1 MIPMWWLAVL
11 VTIVAVVGAYATWTV
26 TRVERLHRRARAAEA
41 ALLAKLDDRAET
53 VLKFV
58 GAPGFEEV
66 IALALSVVA
75 VPADTQRQRELREYA
90 ENDLT
95 RALRELAE
103 NPLWSDD
110 LDAANRR
117 VALAR
122 QIHTDFVRDAVASR
136 SLPAAVVLRLHH
148 RLPRPAYWDIDDPS
162 NEFGPV

>member
-26 TRVERLHRRARAAEA
+26 ARVERLHRRARAAEA

-58 GAPGFEEV
+58 GNPGFEEV
-66 IALALSVVA
+66 VALALSVVA

-95 RALRELAE
+95 HALRELAQ
-103 NPLWSDD
+103 NPVWTED
-110 LDAANRR
+110 LESANRR

-136 SLPAAVVLRLHH
+136 SLPMAVLLRLHH
-148 RLPRPAYWDIDDPS
+148 RLQRPQYWDIDDP
-162 NEFGPV
+162 VQ

>member
-1 MIPMWWLAVL
+1 MWWLAVL

-26 TRVERLHRRARAAEA
+26 TRVERLHRRARAAES

-58 GAPGFEEV
+58 GHPGFEEV
-66 IALALSVVA
+66 VALALSVVA

-95 RALRELAE
+95 RALRELAAD
-103 NPLWSDD
+103 PVWSED
-110 LDAANRR
+110 LESANRR

-122 QIHTDFVRDAVASR
+122 QIHSDFVRDAVASR
-136 SLPAAVVLRLHH
+136 SLPMAVLLRLHH
-148 RLPRPAYWDIDDPS
+148 RLPRPAYWDIEDPVGDS
-162 NEFGPV
+162 GSR

>member
-11 VTIVAVVGAYATWTV
+11 VAIVAVFGAYATWTV

-58 GAPGFEEV
+58 GNPGFEEV

-95 RALRELAE
+95 RALRELVA
-103 NPLWSDD
+103 NPVWTDD
-110 LDAANRR
+110 LDSANRR

-136 SLPAAVVLRLHH
+136 SLLMAIVLRLRH
-148 RLPRPAYWDIDDPS
+148 RLPRPEYWDIDDP
-162 NEFGPV
+162 VQ

>member
-1 MIPMWWLAVL
+1 MRPMWWLAVL
-11 VTIVAVVGAYATWTV
+11 VAIVAAVGAYATWTV
-26 TRVERLHRRARAAEA
+26 TRVERLHRRARAAES

-58 GAPGFEEV
+58 GNPGFEEV
-66 IALALSVVA
+66 VALALSVVA

-103 NPLWSDD
+103 DPVWSED
-110 LDAANRR
+110 LESANRR

-122 QIHTDFVRDAVASR
+122 QIHSDFVRDAVASR
-136 SLPAAVVLRLHH
+136 SLPMAVLLRLHH
-148 RLPRPAYWDIDDPS
+148 RLPRPAYWDIEDPV
-162 NEFGPV
+162 G

>member
-26 TRVERLHRRARAAEA
+26 ARVERLHRRARAAEA

-58 GAPGFEEV
+58 GNPGFEAV
-66 IALALSVVA
+66 VALALLVVA

-95 RALRELAE
+95 HALRELAQ
-103 NPLWSDD
+103 NPVWTDD
-110 LDAANRR
+110 LESANRR

-136 SLPAAVVLRLHH
+136 SLPMAVLLRLHH
-148 RLPRPAYWDIDDPS
+148 RLQRPEYWDIDDP
-162 NEFGPV
+162 VQ

>member
-1 MIPMWWLAVL
+1 MWWLAVL

-26 TRVERLHRRARAAEA
+26 ARVERLHRRARAAEA

-58 GAPGFEEV
+58 GNPGFEEV
-66 IALALSVVA
+66 VALALSVVA

-95 RALRELAE
+95 HALRELAQ
-103 NPLWSDD
+103 NPVWTED
-110 LDAANRR
+110 LESANRR

-136 SLPAAVVLRLHH
+136 SLPMAVLLRLHH
-148 RLPRPAYWDIDDPS
+148 RLQRPQYWDIDDP
-162 NEFGPV
+162 VQ